1 MAPTSIIL
9 VVEDNETEQYVLK
22 QLVRK
27 FDYDVHVVG
36 SGEEALTA
44 MGIAKYAAILMDITL
59 PGIDGY
65 ECTRRIRRM
74 ELESGRRTPIIALTA
89 RAAQS
94 DHDEAMDAGLD
105 DWMSKPFEPE
115 DLRKML
121 LRWVY
126 DPTHPNLK
134 TLSPLPS
141 EERLD
146 LSPSDKDDEG
156 RS

>member
-1 MAPTSIIL
+1 
-9 VVEDNETEQYVLK
+9 
-22 QLVRK
+22 
-27 FDYDVHVVG
+27 
-36 SGEEALTA
+36 
-44 MGIAKYAAILMDITL
+44 MDITL

-94 DHDEAMDAGLD
+94 DHDAANEAGMD

-121 LRWVY
+121 LRYAY
-126 DPTHPNLK
+126 DPTQPNLK
-134 TLSPLPS
+134 TLKPFPS
-141 EERLD
+141 EELD
-146 LSPSDKDDEG
+146 TSKRGDSE
-156 RS
+156 